1 MAYTH
6 LLLDVSER
14 IATLTIN
21 RPRFLNALSPAVME
35 ELEAALAEAEGR
47 EDIGVV
53 LLTGAGEKAFVAG
66 ADIAAMEKMTPVQAL
81 SFALAGQRVLE
92 RIETM
97 EKAVIAVV
105 NGFALGGGCELAMAC
120 DMIVASEEAV
130 FGQPEVSLGIIPGY
144 GGTQRLSRLV
154 GRNTAKELVLTG
166 MRISA
171 GRAFALGLANRV
183 VPKDRLMDE
192 ARSLA
197 HAILK
202 NAQAAAGLAKRA
214 MNRGLDLDLPSA
226 CALEA
231 HAFAAAFA
239 TGDAREGLRAFLEK
253 RKPDFT
259 GR

>member
-1 MAYTH
+1 MPYNH

-21 RPRFLNALSPAVME
+21 RPRCLNALSPDVMG
-35 ELEAALAEAEGR
+35 ELEAAFAEAEGR
-47 EDIGVV
+47 EDIGIV

-120 DMIVASEEAV
+120 DMIVASEEAL
-130 FGQPEVSLGIIPGY
+130 FGHPEVSLGITPGY
-144 GGTQRLSRLV
+144 GGTQRLPRIV
-154 GRNTAKELVLTG
+154 GRNAAKELVLTG
-166 MRISA
+166 ERISA
-171 GRAFALGLANRV
+171 NRAFALGLVNRV

-197 HAILK
+197 QAILK
-202 NAQAAAGLAKRA
+202 NAQAATGLAKRA
-214 MNRGLDLDLPSA
+214 MNRGLDLDLPNA

-231 HAFAAAFA
+231 HAFATAFA

-253 RKPDFT
+253 RKPEFT